1 MTREQEL
8 VALIDEA
15 EALLRIAR
23 SGCDRT
29 VRDQGSDVRLPSEAR
44 MFALHFSPENRD
56 GPAPLEVRGNG
67 AVYSWFRKVN
77 QTLRKHM
84 VAKDD
89 MLAMLEQRARMAD
102 NISAA
107 LRLIRQ
113 GFAAHAEA
121 MLNETLDMMKE
132 NGK

>member
-1 MTREQEL
+1 MTLAEL
-8 VALIDEA
+8 TAITRA
-15 EALLRIAR
+15 
-23 SGCDRT
+23 
-29 VRDQGSDVRLPSEAR
+29 
-44 MFALHFSPENRD
+44 
-56 GPAPLEVRGNG
+56 GPAVI
-67 AVYSWFRKVN
+67 
-77 QTLRKHM
+77 M

-89 MLAMLEQRARMAD
+89 MLVMLEQRARMAD

>member
-1 MTREQEL
+1 MTLDEL
-8 VALIDEA
+8 
-15 EALLRIAR
+15 IAITR
-23 SGCDRT
+23 
-29 VRDQGSDVRLPSEAR
+29 A
-44 MFALHFSPENRD
+44 
-56 GPAPLEVRGNG
+56 GPAVI
-67 AVYSWFRKVN
+67 
-77 QTLRKHM
+77 M

-89 MLAMLEQRARMAD
+89 MLVMLEQRARMAD

-121 MLNETLDMMKE
+121 MLNETLEMMKE

>member
-1 MTREQEL
+1 MTL
-8 VALIDEA
+8 DEH
-15 EALLRIAR
+15 IAITR
-23 SGCDRT
+23 
-29 VRDQGSDVRLPSEAR
+29 A
-44 MFALHFSPENRD
+44 
-56 GPAPLEVRGNG
+56 GPAVI
-67 AVYSWFRKVN
+67 
-77 QTLRKHM
+77 M

-89 MLAMLEQRARMAD
+89 MLVMLEQRARMAD

>member
-1 MTREQEL
+1 MTPDEL
-8 VALIDEA
+8 
-15 EALLRIAR
+15 IAITR
-23 SGCDRT
+23 
-29 VRDQGSDVRLPSEAR
+29 A
-44 MFALHFSPENRD
+44 
-56 GPAPLEVRGNG
+56 GPAVI
-67 AVYSWFRKVN
+67 
-77 QTLRKHM
+77 M

-89 MLAMLEQRARMAD
+89 MLVMLEQRARMAD

-132 NGK
+132 TGK